1 MFKKSLLILIPILLL
16 TAVVLAQ
23 PLVWNTAS
31 SLPIPIRD
39 ITVIHYNG
47 YVYSIGGRTTDE
59 TSTTNHAIAD
69 VYYAA
74 VNPDGS
80 IGAWTATTSLP
91 GKRAVG
97 GGYAY
102 NNRIYVWGGWKEDYT
117 TMNTCFYAP
126 INPDGSIGTWVTSS
140 VTIPNSSGAAPQMDS
155 FGRGVL
161 GFNDTLYILGG
172 EDNNVILQRSCY
184 YSKIQGSGD
193 YGAWVATTSLP
204 DQTQGGSPITGYWFH
219 GAMTVQG
226 TGANYIYMV
235 GGNHSGTYESHI
247 IINTIN
253 ADGSLGASWTWA
265 SNFLVQP
272 AYELACAFG
281 FDSIFA
287 LGGLG
292 PASLDTV
299 QRCVV
304 NPSTGDITAV
314 TADTPLPGA
323 RARTSAVGYDISGES
338 YVLLVGG
345 GSYDIGAP
353 VYTDCWYSIVPRP
366 TKSYSWSLYE

>member
-16 TAVVLAQ
+16 TAMVLAQ

-31 SLPIPIRD
+31 SLPIPIRTV
-39 ITVIHYNG
+39 TVIYYNG
-47 YVYSIGGRTTDE
+47 YVYSIGGRPTGEGAGT
-59 TSTTNHAIAD
+59 HAID
-69 VYYAA
+69 NVYYAA

-80 IGAWTATTSLP
+80 IGSWTTTTFLP
-91 GKRAVG
+91 IKLALHGAYG
-97 GGYAY
+97 Y

-117 TMNTCFYAP
+117 TMNTCLYAP

-140 VTIPNSSGAAPQMDS
+140 VTIPDAPGPVSQMDS

-161 GFNDTLYILGG
+161 GYNDTLYIIGG
-172 EDNNVILQRSCY
+172 EINDGTYTGRCY
-184 YSKIQGSGD
+184 YSKIQLSGD
-193 YGAWVATTSLP
+193 YGAWVETTALP
-204 DQTQGGSPITGYWFH
+204 TQDQLLNPIGGYWFH
-219 GAMTVQG
+219 GVMIVEGSSQ
-226 TGANYIYMV
+226 NYIYMV
-235 GGNHSGTYESHI
+235 GGNHGGTTESHI

-265 SNFLVQP
+265 TNFLGQ
-272 AYELACAFG
+272 ATYELGCAFG

-287 LGGLG
+287 LGGLNG
-292 PASLDTV
+292 STPLDTV

-304 NPSTGDITAV
+304 NPTTGDITSV

-323 RARTSAVGYDISGES
+323 RARTSAVGYEVSGES

-345 GSYDIGAP
+345 GGYAGADP
-353 VYTDCWYSIVPRP
+353 IYTDCWYSIVPRP
-366 TKSYSWSLYE
+366 TKSYPWSLYE